1 MSVDWGFTAATFRLL
16 LCDFG
21 GKAILN
27 MSKLQKEGEGGEVKT
42 FYSSYNVHN
51 KTFSYTQQN
60 QFPTVTS

>member
-21 GKAILN
+21 GKVILN
-27 MSKLQKEGEGGEVKT
+27 MNKLQKEGEGGEVKT

-51 KTFSYTQQN
+51 RL
-60 QFPTVTS
+60 FPTHNKINFLQ